1 MTKKILKVIS
11 VIVALAAIAAVVY
24 YFFQKKNR
32 EVLNDEDFDD
42 EDFDDDEFE
51 EDEDEY
57 LEPSQRTYVEL
68 DLNKKEDIASV
79 SLENFAPK
87 KEVEEFFDEEDTED
101 NATIDESVSSIEEME
116 DDEEL

>member
-32 EVLNDEDFDD
+32 EVLND